1 MTYKTINLNEPKCYI
16 WFFEDVSHLLK
27 TARNCIY
34 HLSNGNGTGFMW
46 KERNFILWD
55 RLYKILDQNGRL
67 LLILVSRI
75 QCFLDLKCT
84 FFIVFARAWLMIL
97 CQNSLILVSQ
107 HQRMDGLFQSR
118 VLEYRHKE
126 NNQKSVGCYTYMPC
140 RSNLEGPILSN
151 SLQEGVK
158 PLKISTFQWLKTHL
172 QDST

>member
-1 MTYKTINLNEPKCYI
+1 MENLLSGSFIVCISTCKFNTKEMTYKTINLNEPKCYI

-84 FFIVFARAWLMIL
+84 ICYCL
-97 CQNSLILVSQ
+97 CQSLIDDSLPKFFDSCLTTSTHGRTVPK
-107 HQRMDGLFQSR
+107 SR
-118 VLEYRHKE
+118 
-126 NNQKSVGCYTYMPC
+126 SW
-140 RSNLEGPILSN
+140 I
-151 SLQEGVK
+151 
-158 PLKISTFQWLKTHL
+158 
-172 QDST
+172 

>member
-1 MTYKTINLNEPKCYI
+1 
-16 WFFEDVSHLLK
+16 
-27 TARNCIY
+27 
-34 HLSNGNGTGFMW
+34 
-46 KERNFILWD
+46 
-55 RLYKILDQNGRL
+55 
-67 LLILVSRI
+67 
-75 QCFLDLKCT
+75 
-84 FFIVFARAWLMIL
+84 MIL

-158 PLKISTFQWLKTHL
+158 PLKISTFQ
-172 QDST
+172 